1 MLHVGR
7 CIRSDS
13 GPCCM
18 RDSRRPP
25 LKGQCLRNFSSF
37 PRDYGQTR
45 KNEAGT
51 PCVGI
56 QRALRPTQA
65 RRRRR
70 RVLRTIALADS
81 PMASP
86 RLATQIDGFEWR
98 TLLGPTHHWPTPTT
112 NFTDKDQ
119 QPISIERCELCGQ
132 PVGDG
137 RPFITDSAGQT
148 PVHIACSNSDEST
161 ATGRQPARI
170 WWRLL
175 QHFISR

>member
-1 MLHVGR
+1 MVHLSR

-13 GPCCM
+13 RPCCM

-25 LKGQCLRNFSSF
+25 LKGRGLLNFPHF
-37 PRDYGQTR
+37 QALQAKLEKRGG
-45 KNEAGT
+45 A
-51 PCVGI
+51 PCMGM
-56 QRALRPTQA
+56 QRALRRHA

-70 RVLRTIALADS
+70 RGFGIITLADS

-98 TLLGPTHHWPTPTT
+98 TLLGPTHHWPAPTT
-112 NFTDKDQ
+112 NFTNTDQ
-119 QPISIERCELCGQ
+119 QPISIERCELCGE

-137 RPFITDSAGQT
+137 RPFMTDSAGDQ
-148 PVHIACSNSDEST
+148 PIHIACSSGDESN
-161 ATGRQPARI
+161 ATERQSART